1 MRAISIIF
9 RREMGAYLKSPVGY
23 IIIAAMLLMNGIL
36 FYTQALAPGKGT
48 RLSGEVL
55 SKFFMWSSGPT
66 AIGALLLSL
75 RLIAQERQSGSLVLL
90 NTSPVREV
98 EVILGKFFAAFVFLS
113 VATLL
118 SFYLPL
124 LIMVNGKISFAHVL
138 SGYTGL
144 LLLGAACLAIGMFA
158 TAIAPDQLVAAVVGG
173 VIAAALYFAY
183 FLAKELDEPLRA
195 IFENIGIWHKN
206 FWPFMRGIVHLKHVF
221 YYLAVVYFFLVLATK
236 TLEARR
242 WK

>member
-1 MRAISIIF
+1 
-9 RREMGAYLKSPVGY
+9 
-23 IIIAAMLLMNGIL
+23 
-36 FYTQALAPGKGT
+36 
-48 RLSGEVL
+48 
-55 SKFFMWSSGPT
+55 
-66 AIGALLLSL
+66 
-75 RLIAQERQSGSLVLL
+75 
-90 NTSPVREV
+90 
-98 EVILGKFFAAFVFLS
+98 
-113 VATLL
+113 
-118 SFYLPL
+118 
-124 LIMVNGKISFAHVL
+124 
-138 SGYTGL
+138 
-144 LLLGAACLAIGMFA
+144 MFA